1 MEQELTYYEKN
12 KESMKESNQLYK
24 LNNKEKVKKT
34 NKQYR
39 QHYNKMNAYCKIC
52 NKIFLKT
59 SKTRHNQR
67 KHEQKPTLT
76 WID

>member
-1 MEQELTYYEKN
+1 MEEESYYEKN
-12 KESMKESNQLYK
+12 KESMKASNQLYK
-24 LNNKEKVKKT
+24 LNNKEKVMKT
-34 NKQYR
+34 NRKYR

-59 SKTRHNQR
+59 SMKRHNER
-67 KHEQKPTLT
+67 KHVEKPTLI

>member
-1 MEQELTYYEKN
+1 MEQESYYQKN

-24 LNNKEKVKKT
+24 LNNIEKVKKT

-39 QHYNKMNAYCKIC
+39 EHYNKMNAYCKIC

-59 SKTRHNQR
+59 SMNRHNQR
-67 KHEQKPTLT
+67 KHEDKPTLI